1 MKIESVMK
9 IENVKTGELVE
20 IVVEKS
26 EQSGWE
32 WVVIQGEDGL
42 PIAVFEK
49 EEFLQ
54 AVQKFLEIEQYKK
67 EIAEQISEKLRTPK
81 KPRHT

>member
-1 MKIESVMK
+1 MQKASFSVNMK

-26 EQSGWE
+26 EQSRWE
-32 WVVIQGEDGL
+32 WIVIQREDGL

-54 AVQKFLEIEQYKK
+54 AVQKIFE
-67 EIAEQISEKLRTPK
+67 EIAEQISEKPRTPN
-81 KPRHT
+81 KPRHR